1 MESLRSLFTSFN
13 DMMNSNLENTG
24 MVKVGLLFH
33 KANIHAVAQ
42 ILSQKYLLVHEVNSV
57 QCDLL
62 WMACSVIRAANFFFN
77 QMYL

>member
-42 ILSQKYLLVHEVNSV
+42 ILYQRYLVVHEE
-57 QCDLL
+57 CDLL